1 MLKQYYLS
9 SLAILTICAGSL
21 VALSAKDA
29 EPAVISDYSQASWG
43 EDQRTVWQVIVR
55 WNRAFAENDV
65 ERYFEFIDQNITVLT
80 PGNPYRVEGII
91 DDRNEF
97 EFGLSTGRSKV
108 GFFQMMQPLIRVF
121 GDMAIVTYFSRG
133 YYGSDNGNI
142 LYFKETDVLALQDG
156 NWKIVHIHLSE

>member
-21 VALSAKDA
+21 VALSAQAA

-97 EFGLSTGRSKV
+97 EFGLSTGRSEV

-133 YYGSDNGNI
+133 AYGSDNGNI

>member
-1 MLKQYYLS
+1 MFKQYYLP

-21 VALSAKDA
+21 VALSAQAA

-97 EFGLSTGRSKV
+97 EFGLSTGRSEV

>member
-1 MLKQYYLS
+1 MFKQYYLS

-21 VALSAKDA
+21 VALSAQAA

-43 EDQRTVWQVIVR
+43 EDQRAVWQVIVR

>member
-21 VALSAKDA
+21 VALSAQAA

-97 EFGLSTGRSKV
+97 EFGLSTGRSEV

-133 YYGSDNGNI
+133 YYGTDNGNI

>member
-21 VALSAKDA
+21 VALSAQAA

-43 EDQRTVWQVIVR
+43 EDQRTVWQVILR

-97 EFGLSTGRSKV
+97 EFGLSTGRSEV

>member
-21 VALSAKDA
+21 VALSAQAA

-108 GFFQMMQPLIRVF
+108 GFFQMIQPLIRVF

>member
-21 VALSAKDA
+21 VALSAQAA

-97 EFGLSTGRSKV
+97 EFGLSTGRSEV

>member
-21 VALSAKDA
+21 VALSAQAA

-43 EDQRTVWQVIVR
+43 EDQRAVWQVIVR

-97 EFGLSTGRSKV
+97 EFGLSTGRSEV

-142 LYFKETDVLALQDG
+142 LYFKETDVLNLQDG

>member
-9 SLAILTICAGSL
+9 SLTILTICAGSL
-21 VALSAKDA
+21 VALSAQAA

-97 EFGLSTGRSKV
+97 EFGLSTGRSEV

-133 YYGSDNGNI
+133 YYGGDNGNI

>member
-21 VALSAKDA
+21 VALSAQAA

>member
-21 VALSAKDA
+21 VALSAQAA

-43 EDQRTVWQVIVR
+43 EDQRAVWQVIVR

>member
-21 VALSAKDA
+21 VALSAQAA

-91 DDRNEF
+91 DDRSEF
-97 EFGLSTGRSKV
+97 EFWLSTGRSEV

>member
-9 SLAILTICAGSL
+9 SLAISTICAGSL
-21 VALSAKDA
+21 VALSAQAA

-65 ERYFEFIDQNITVLT
+65 KRYFEFIDQNITVLT

-97 EFGLSTGRSKV
+97 EFGLSTGRSEV

>member
-1 MLKQYYLS
+1 MLKEYYLS

-21 VALSAKDA
+21 VALSAQAA

-43 EDQRTVWQVIVR
+43 EDQRAVWQVIVR

-142 LYFKETDVLALQDG
+142 LF
-156 NWKIVHIHLSE
+156 

>member
-9 SLAILTICAGSL
+9 SLTILTICAGSL
-21 VALSAKDA
+21 VALSAQAA

-43 EDQRTVWQVIVR
+43 EDQRAVWQVIVR

-97 EFGLSTGRSKV
+97 EFGLSTGRSEV